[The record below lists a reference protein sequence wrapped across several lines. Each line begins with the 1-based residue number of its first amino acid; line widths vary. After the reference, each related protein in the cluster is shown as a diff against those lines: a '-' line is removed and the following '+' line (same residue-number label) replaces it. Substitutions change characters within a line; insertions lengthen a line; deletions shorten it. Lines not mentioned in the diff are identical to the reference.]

1 MIEPAK
7 SRARPSGLYAALCF
21 LVPFGGV
28 LPVLLAGAPSADED
42 GGSRLAL
49 NYWWYDAPRR

>member
-1 MIEPAK
+1 MTEPAK
-7 SRARPSGLYAALCF
+7 TRARPSGLYAALCF

-28 LPVLLAGAPSADED
+28 LPVLLASAPPADDD

-49 NYWWYDAPRR
+49 GYWWYDAPRR